1 MCRMKILQF
10 SIWENTLPN
19 NELKTKIVDLFR
31 NLLKSSEVD
40 LTAVE
45 KHIAPYFI
53 QMVDGVVLDYD
64 AFVEHM
70 RKQKELV
77 ASASVEF
84 LAIVEEGN
92 TLFSNHVVTVHKRD
106 NSVIQVKVIAQFVFE
121 GDRLVRCDE
130 LTRLLSENPE
140 DHIFGSRDRG

>member
-45 KHIAPYFI
+45 KHIAPSFI

-70 RKQKELV
+70 RKQKSSLP
-77 ASASVEF
+77 
-84 LAIVEEGN
+84 L
-92 TLFSNHVVTVHKRD
+92 H
-106 NSVIQVKVIAQFVFE
+106 
-121 GDRLVRCDE
+121 
-130 LTRLLSENPE
+130 LSS
-140 DHIFGSRDRG
+140 FWL